1 MIVACFAKC
10 GAKAQPGRGF
20 VSFSVDPIG
29 VISTPYKEKFGV
41 PRQPGLVTA
50 AEGWLEFLPEFSKRE
65 MLRGLEEFSHVWLLF
80 IFHEAMER
88 GWQPT
93 VRPPRLGGN
102 IRQGVFATRSPFR
115 PNPLGLSRAELLGIE
130 ERNGKVGIRLGG
142 IDLVDGTPIVDIK
155 PYLPYVDAISD
166 ATGGRFQNK
175 PVTLLEV
182 EFSPDAEAQV
192 GWQKRQHP
200 RLKELI
206 TQVLQQDPRPAYQKN
221 EDGRVYGVR
230 LYDLNI
236 RWQTRQGRARVLE
249 IQPC

>member
-1 MIVACFAKC
+1 VKIEIRPL
-10 GAKAQPGRGF
+10 GLLE
-20 VSFSVDPIG
+20 S
-29 VISTPYKEKFGV
+29 PYKEKFGV

-50 AEGWLEFLPEFSKRE
+50 AEGWLEFLPEFSNRE
-65 MLRGLEEFSHVWLLF
+65 MLRGLEEFSHVWLIF
-80 IFHEAMER
+80 IFHEAMAR

-115 PNPLGLSRAELLGIE
+115 PNPLGLSRAELLGME
-130 ERNGKVGIRLGG
+130 ERNGKTGLRLGG

-155 PYLPYVDAISD
+155 PYLPYVDAIHD

-175 PVTLLEV
+175 PVELLEV
-182 EFSPDAEAQV
+182 DFSPDAEAQIS
-192 GWQKRQHP
+192 WQLRYHP

-206 TQVLQQDPRPAYQKN
+206 TQVLQQDPRPAYQKS
-221 EDGRVYGVR
+221 EDGRIYGVR
-230 LYDLNI
+230 LFDLNV
-236 RWQTRQGRARVLE
+236 RWQANRGRARVIE

>member
-1 MIVACFAKC
+1 MKIEI
-10 GAKAQPGRGF
+10 
-20 VSFSVDPIG
+20 DPIG

-50 AEGWLEFLPEFSKRE
+50 AEGWLEFLPEFSHRE
-65 MLRGLEEFSHVWLLF
+65 MLRGLEEFSHVWLIF
-80 IFHEAMER
+80 IFHEAMES

-130 ERNGKVGIRLGG
+130 ERNGKTGLWLGG

-155 PYLPYVDAISD
+155 PYLPYVDAIHD
-166 ATGGRFQNK
+166 ATGGRFQNR
-175 PVTLLEV
+175 PVELLEV
-182 EFSPDAEAQV
+182 DFSPDAEAQV
-192 GWQKRQHP
+192 SWQLRYHP
-200 RLKELI
+200 QLKELI

-221 EDGRVYGVR
+221 EAGRIYGIR
-230 LYDLNI
+230 LFDLNV
-236 RWQTRQGRARVLE
+236 RWQADQGRARVIE
-249 IQPC
+249 IQSL

>member
-1 MIVACFAKC
+1 M
-10 GAKAQPGRGF
+10 GF
-20 VSFSVDPIG
+20 TIDPIG
-29 VISTPYKEKFGV
+29 VISTPYQEKFGV

-50 AEGWLEFLPEFSKRE
+50 AEGWLELLPEFSKRE

-80 IFHEAMER
+80 IFHEAMEQ

-130 ERNGKVGIRLGG
+130 ERHGKLGLRLGG
-142 IDLVDGTPIVDIK
+142 IDLVDATPIIDIK
-155 PYLPYVDAISD
+155 PYLPYVDAVPE

-175 PVTLLEV
+175 PLAQLEV
-182 EFSPDAEAQV
+182 AFSPDAEAQV

-200 RLKELI
+200 QLKELI
-206 TQVLQQDPRPAYQKN
+206 TQVLQQDPRPAYQKS
-221 EDGRVYGVR
+221 EAKRIYGIS
-230 LYDLNI
+230 LYNLNI
-236 RWQTRQGRARVLE
+236 RWQIEGETARVLE
-249 IQPC
+249 VLPDGKN